1 MTATFTNQTKN
12 NITPSNKL
20 KGYATQAVYG
30 IGVYG
35 LAVYGVGVA
44 GFGIFTN
51 RAKTPIGTTSTVI
64 GSPMGLLLSI
74 TYATSTSSGSG
85 WTNQLKS

>member
-1 MTATFTNQTKN
+1 MTATFTNLPKN
-12 NITPSNKL
+12 TISPSNKI
-20 KGYATQAVYG
+20 KGYAQQAVYG

-51 RAKTPIGTTSTVI
+51 RAKTPIGTTSTAI
-64 GSPMGLLLSI
+64 GSPMGLLLTL
-74 TYATSTSSGSG
+74 TYATATQSSNGF
-85 WTNQLKS
+85 TNQTKN